1 MQHVGNFA
9 LIYEKDSI
17 VSRLSMNYSG
27 DFIAEVGGDADEDE
41 WQDSGT
47 TVDFSFTW
55 MFENGLDLF
64 LQANNLTD
72 EVKFLY
78 VGIPTRSR
86 QYDIYGRTFN
96 IGASW
101 TF

>member
-1 MQHVGNFA
+1 MQNVGNFA

-27 DFIAEVGGDADEDE
+27 KWLEEVGGNADEDE
-41 WQDSGT
+41 WTDSAT

-64 LQANNLTD
+64 FQANNLTD
-72 EVKFLY
+72 QAKY
-78 VGIPTRSR
+78 VYMGIPTRSR
-86 QYDIYGRTFN
+86 QYSITGRTFN
-96 IGASW
+96 VGASW